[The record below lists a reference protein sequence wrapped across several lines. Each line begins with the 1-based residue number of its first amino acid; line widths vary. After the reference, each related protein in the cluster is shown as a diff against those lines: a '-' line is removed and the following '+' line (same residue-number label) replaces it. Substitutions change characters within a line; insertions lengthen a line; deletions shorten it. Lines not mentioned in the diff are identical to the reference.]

1 MSYQLEQVYPKWKQI
16 LFTNRKKE
24 LDFILEKI
32 NLFSEKNIIFPLTLI
47 GLRRT
52 GKTMLL
58 LETLKRTKTN
68 SVYFNF
74 QKISMEPISF
84 SKSIIKTVLSW
95 LTKTEKESSVE
106 LSLEWSK
113 EVTKKI
119 DRLEKSYARLDYTSI
134 INDTFDILKS
144 ISEKEKFVF
153 LIDEFQEILKLNSY
167 KEIENIIN
175 LFRTHMQSQNNILY
189 IFSGSN
195 INLMNEIFFDSSS
208 ALFSEAKNI
217 QLYPLDKI
225 SSKQLINKL
234 IKTSDKNKNYIYKLI
249 RGNPFYLYI
258 LCNSLGK
265 EINIDVIKREYLR
278 NLIESTSSLYNYFD
292 YLFENLINSL
302 PSKTGVKNIL
312 LYLARKEGIK
322 LVKLSEELTKSTA
335 YLNNLLKKLLKLGV
349 LLKENSQ
356 YYFVDPVFRDWIR
369 LYELDIGYSEQT
381 QKSLERYLADIE
393 EKYLR
398 ASSELGKTKEY
409 EWKVKMEKKFGL
421 KLENYSKKKY

>member
-1 MSYQLEQVYPKWKQI
+1 
-16 LFTNRKKE
+16 
-24 LDFILEKI
+24 
-32 NLFSEKNIIFPLTLI
+32 
-47 GLRRT
+47 
-52 GKTMLL
+52 
-58 LETLKRTKTN
+58 
-68 SVYFNF
+68 
-74 QKISMEPISF
+74 MEPISF